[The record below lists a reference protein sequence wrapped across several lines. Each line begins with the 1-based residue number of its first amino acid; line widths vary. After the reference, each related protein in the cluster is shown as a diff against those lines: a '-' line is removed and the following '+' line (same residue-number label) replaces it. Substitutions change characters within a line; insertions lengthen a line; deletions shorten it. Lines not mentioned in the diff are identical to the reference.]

1 MCFSFLTTTPFSNFD
16 RFYAPYCK
24 SCQKFGM
31 HYNRIGKEIGDLTIQ
46 NTDGSETTVREGE
59 IRLAEMEYRSNKEL
73 CKSLGIKKLP
83 SVHFYSKGKL
93 IEGFPCGPRKI
104 GMLLEKLER
113 YQSMTPAE
121 LEFEADMNQGMAL
134 GDSVLETLNIE
145 IGGAEGSRTTLPS
158 C

>member
-1 MCFSFLTTTPFSNFD
+1 MQ
-16 RFYAPYCK
+16 YK
-24 SCQKFGM
+24 
-31 HYNRIGKEIGDLTIQ
+31 RIGKEIGELSTH
-46 NTDGSETTVREGE
+46 NKDGSESVVREGE
-59 IRLAEMEYRSNKEL
+59 VRLAEMEYGSNKEL

-93 IEGFPCGPRKI
+93 VEGFPCGPRKI
-104 GMLLEKLER
+104 GMLLEKLSR
-113 YQSMTPAE
+113 YRFMSPAE

-145 IGGAEGSRTTLPS
+145 IDDADQPKKTLPS